1 MGYPT
6 SAALCPDDKTVPSFS
21 KNKKSMDYVSKGKK
35 VDLPKSDFEN
45 FKIGNGKGYE
55 GND

>member
-1 MGYPT
+1 MYPT
-6 SAALCPDDKTVPSFS
+6 ASQYAPDKKEMPTFS

-45 FKIGNGKGYE
+45 FKMGKGKANE
-55 GND
+55 GKD